1 LIAFALNK
9 LKQTGLVLFGVA
21 SLVFFL
27 FSILPGDPARMML
40 DQRED
45 EEQMQAIRAKY
56 GFDKPVFQ
64 QYLLFLNNLS
74 PISVHS
80 TSLQDFSFPATGKYS
95 GVKLFSFE
103 VNEIWL
109 KTPYLGESFQRR
121 GKPVTAIISETLP
134 NTAVLAVA
142 SIALAMLIGIVVG
155 ILTALWRDTWFDRFW
170 TVFGTL
176 GMAVPSF
183 FAAVV
188 ISWIFGFLLGDVTG
202 LPMTG
207 NLYELDDYGEHLRI
221 KWAHLILPAFTLG
234 IRPLAVVIQL
244 TRSSMLEVLEQD
256 YIRTARAKGL
266 PERIVIRRHALRNAL
281 NPVVT
286 AISGWFASML
296 AGAVFVEYIF
306 GWNGLGK
313 EIVDALQ
320 QLDLPVVM
328 GAVLLIS
335 FVFVIIQFLVDLVY
349 ALLDPRLR

>member
-1 LIAFALNK
+1 MIAYALNK

-45 EEQMQAIRAKY
+45 EEQMLAIRAKY
-56 GFDKPVFQ
+56 GFDKPVLQ

-74 PISVHS
+74 PLSIHS
-80 TSLQDFSFPATGKYS
+80 ADSLDFTFPAPAKYTGQ
-95 GVKLFSFE
+95 KLFSAGA
-103 VNEIWL
+103 NEIWL

-121 GKPVTAIISETLP
+121 GKPVTAIIRETLP
-134 NTAVLAVA
+134 NTAILAVA
-142 SIALAMLIGIVVG
+142 SIALAMLIGIFVG
-155 ILTALWRDTWFDRFW
+155 ILTALRRDTWFDRFW

-188 ISWIFGFLLGDVTG
+188 VSWIFGFLLGDITG

-207 NLYELDDYGEHLRI
+207 NLYELDDYGENLRI
-221 KWAHLILPAFTLG
+221 KWSHLILPAFTLG

-335 FVFVIIQFLVDLVY
+335 FIFVIIQFLVDLAY
-349 ALLDPRLR
+349 AVLDPRLR